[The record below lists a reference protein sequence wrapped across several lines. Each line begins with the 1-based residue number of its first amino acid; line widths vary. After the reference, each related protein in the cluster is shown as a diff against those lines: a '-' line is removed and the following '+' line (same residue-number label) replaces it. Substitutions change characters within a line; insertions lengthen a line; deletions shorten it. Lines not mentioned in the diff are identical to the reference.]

1 MQVNVSKQ
9 CERGLIVLK
18 RNPFS
23 DFFYTPL
30 TIDAPCLSAIEKNIR
45 NYKYK
50 SLYEWIMDLR
60 KMWAY
65 FFTYYAN
72 NQEIYQKT
80 SSLSQESENIYKDLE
95 NKSKD
100 KDEMSEINKKI
111 DTLQKDIQ
119 NMRGNPTY
127 GNGVAPPNKKND
139 KYTLSIMDR
148 AMTKNEKSALGLAIQ
163 TLHPSQ
169 MGGLIRIINDMVDIK
184 DKTSLELDIDSLPTR
199 KLRELEKYI
208 KTCNKAKKDTNYT
221 QNNTKPNNN
230 NHNNTIESSTIHK
243 LKTGLSQPT
252 PTNANAS
259 TMSHSANSNNEKKEP
274 DKKEKGLLNENDSIS
289 SSDSGKITID
299 I

>member
-9 CERGLIVLK
+9 CERGLITLK
-18 RNPFS
+18 RNPFA

-30 TIDAPCLSAIEKNIR
+30 TIDSPCLLNIEKNIR

-72 NQEIYQKT
+72 NQEIYHKT
-80 SSLSQESENIYKDLE
+80 SSLSQDSENIYRELE

-100 KDEMSEINKKI
+100 KDEMSEINRKI

-119 NMRGNPTY
+119 NIRGNPTFS
-127 GNGVAPPNKKND
+127 NVAPPNKKND

-208 KTCNKAKKDTNYT
+208 KTCNKAKKDSNYHH
-221 QNNTKPNNN
+221 NNKHNN
-230 NHNNTIESSTIHK
+230 NHNNHSNNIESSNIHK

-252 PTNANAS
+252 PKNAS
-259 TMSHSANSNNEKKEP
+259 TTMSNSANSNNDKKEP

-289 SSDSGKITID
+289 SSDSGKFIIY

>member
-9 CERGLIVLK
+9 CERGLITLK
-18 RNPFS
+18 RNPFA

-30 TIDAPCLSAIEKNIR
+30 TIDSPCLLNIEKNIR

-72 NQEIYQKT
+72 NQEIYHKT
-80 SSLSQESENIYKDLE
+80 SSLSQDSENIYRELE

-100 KDEMSEINKKI
+100 KDEMSEINRKI

-119 NMRGNPTY
+119 NIRGNPTFS
-127 GNGVAPPNKKND
+127 NVAPPNKKND

-169 MGGLIRIINDMVDIK
+169 MGGLIILINDMVDIK

-208 KTCNKAKKDTNYT
+208 KTCNKAKKDSNYHY
-221 QNNTKPNNN
+221 NNKHNN
-230 NHNNTIESSTIHK
+230 NHNNHSNNIESSNIHK

-252 PTNANAS
+252 PKNAS
-259 TMSHSANSNNEKKEP
+259 TTMSNSANSNNDKKEP

-289 SSDSGKITID
+289 SSDSGKLIIY